1 MAYIRRRRNYRKRP
15 ATKRNT
21 IRKAFAK
28 KRNANITRV
37 VKKVIGRQ
45 AETKVLQYSGS
56 LSIHNVNINSTQ
68 AQFNTQVFSTTPQG
82 ATISGLNQGYPVL
95 GNGIGQ
101 DQRVA
106 DECKIKAQYLK
117 YIIYPKPYDATFNP
131 VPAPQIVMMWLIQP
145 KLTQAGDLIVDNFKV
160 NAASMFFENQTNADS
175 GLGGSLTDL
184 IRKVDTDNYRV
195 VAYREHKIGYD
206 GNLNSGNTLSTLPSS
221 NTYKAYV
228 QGRIKI
234 NGFTWKC
241 NRQDVV
247 QNRPIYLLVQTIR
260 ADNTAVVPSYI
271 PVQLDFNLTTF
282 FTDM

>member
-160 NAASMFFENQTNADS
+160 NAASMFLKIKQM
-175 GLGGSLTDL
+175 LTVVSVDL
-184 IRKVDTDNYRV
+184 LQI
-195 VAYREHKIGYD
+195 
-206 GNLNSGNTLSTLPSS
+206 
-221 NTYKAYV
+221 
-228 QGRIKI
+228 
-234 NGFTWKC
+234 
-241 NRQDVV
+241 
-247 QNRPIYLLVQTIR
+247 
-260 ADNTAVVPSYI
+260 
-271 PVQLDFNLTTF
+271 
-282 FTDM
+282 